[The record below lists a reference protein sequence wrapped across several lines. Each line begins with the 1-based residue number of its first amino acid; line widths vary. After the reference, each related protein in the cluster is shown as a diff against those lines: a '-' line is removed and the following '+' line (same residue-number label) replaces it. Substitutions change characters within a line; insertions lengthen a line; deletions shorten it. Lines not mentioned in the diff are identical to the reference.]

1 LIRTCI
7 LKNEEKMYAQ
17 SISKSIYKFIYTY
30 RKTPLLVPG
39 EGQFSNA
46 NFYVLDQLIEET
58 KTDLKSSISPLLSP
72 ILHQIIRRPNEY

>member
-1 LIRTCI
+1 
-7 LKNEEKMYAQ
+7 MYAQ

-30 RKTPLLVPG
+30 RKTRLLVPG